1 MARDGRHPRRLVVL
15 RQPSR
20 TSKSAPCYG
29 TTIVV
34 YLCRA
39 HGRRDVLR
47 SSADSPFTLA
57 CTAPLSTSCSVA
69 WATCADI
76 EIGIVLRH
84 NPSSSTSPRGSNGE
98 ITDSNSPPNGTS
110 GTIGL
115 QGIDVPA
122 QGLASAAHVGQRV
135 TRWNSSIS
143 LPPNGQTRCTA
154 PSSTSCSAATIADIE
169 IGTVLRHTHRRL
181 PRQGGARTS
190 IASLFCFEMC
200 GILVD

>member
-1 MARDGRHPRRLVVL
+1 MPPRTTCLDKRDVRHPRLVVVL
-15 RQPSR
+15 WRERPSQ
-20 TSKSAPCYG
+20 TSKSASCFG
-29 TTIVV
+29 TTPRR
-34 YLCRA
+34 LPRQGGT
-39 HGRRDVLR
+39 HTSLDKRDVR
-47 SSADSPFTLA
+47 HPRASA
-57 CTAPLSTSCSVA
+57 
-69 WATCADI
+69 
-76 EIGIVLRH
+76 H
-84 NPSSSTSPRGSNGE
+84 PSSSTSPRGSNGE

-169 IGTVLRHTHRRL
+169 IGTVLRHNHRRL
-181 PRQGGARTS
+181 PLLRAPRARAVCQGGARGKLYR
-190 IASLFCFEMC
+190 LFFHIGMY
-200 GILVD
+200 GTLVD